1 MAAYLQ
7 PPMTPY
13 LSVIQCSINLSQ
25 CKAPQYCDRFEFKDL
40 KAKNSLFQ
48 EKRVTCSWENVYA
61 DVKNCLQL
69 FQLFAKSYSW
79 LRLTL

>member
-13 LSVIQCSINLSQ
+13 LSVIQCSVNLSE
-25 CKAPQYCDRFEFKDL
+25 CKAPQYCARFEFEDL

-48 EKRVTCSWENVYA
+48 KKRVTCSWENVYA
-61 DVKNCLQL
+61 DVKN
-69 FQLFAKSYSW
+69 
-79 LRLTL
+79 